1 MGDHFDII
9 GDTAGLHIIVILPDG
24 LNESKAIELAK
35 SAGVEIDAVSP
46 MYQHHKPAN
55 HVMLGYGAP
64 SMDEIEKGVQLM
76 ANAWKSYLTN

>member
-1 MGDHFDII
+1 M
-9 GDTAGLHIIVILPDG
+9 IVILPEG

-46 MYQHHKPAN
+46 MYQNHKPAS

-64 SMDEIEKGVQLM
+64 SMDEIERGVHLM
-76 ANAWKSYLTN
+76 ANAWKSYLSDYHIFS